1 MKKIKQ
7 FPAKIRLQSWGIL
20 GSGAGFL
27 FLLCFVPTVSATKW
41 VTDITECGTAYMSID
56 CEAEQYVCGFDG
68 IMHCTTSKEADQAK
82 EKTETAFNLNSG
94 LPSGLVLDCH
104 SEAVSCLPWQ
114 CQTDTTCD
122 TANQSTECLKAGGFK
137 CGECKAGYLDCD
149 KDAGC
154 ETADGSESGSHA
166 RYQGCKGIVCDA
178 GYLDCDGKS
187 LNGCEIEIGGAC
199 TKDGQTGNYNKTC
212 IGNQPPNCSVFAQQ
226 FATVQTSSGETIASQ
241 LQIDEQGNINIPVDA
256 KFMVGGVALGTDET
270 KTCEEKQLK
279 LGTQCLDIPSCE
291 FLTFNGNTFTCAD
304 KPVAPVSEIEDC
316 ESGEIKIGTNCQ
328 VIPTCDFLRFD
339 GKNSKFLCAK
349 SSSTTPVLSENQTSI
364 MNDEQ
369 LEALVNTKFVQLA
382 SKLET
387 DFTQMLTSIHQQ
399 VSAGLESG
407 RIVAVSPDALT
418 TPSNTDGSEPSF
430 FSTIAEFFSQL
441 FK

>member
-1 MKKIKQ
+1 MK
-7 FPAKIRLQSWGIL
+7 FAVCSFFIL
-20 GSGAGFL
+20 AFL
-27 FLLCFVPTVSATKW
+27 MPTASATKW

-56 CEAEQYVCGFDG
+56 CEADQYVCGFDG
-68 IMHCTTSKEADQAK
+68 IMNCATPKEADQAK

-104 SEAVSCLPWQ
+104 SEAASCLPWQ

-122 TANQSTECLKAGGFK
+122 TANQNTECLKAGGFK
-137 CGECKAGYLDCD
+137 CGECKAGYLNCD
-149 KDAGC
+149 NEAGC
-154 ETADGSESGSHA
+154 ETADGSESGPHA

-187 LNGCEIEIGGAC
+187 TNGCEIEIGGAC
-199 TKDGQTGNYNKTC
+199 SKDGQTGNYSKTC

-270 KTCEEKQLK
+270 KTCAEKQLK

-291 FLTFNGNTFTCAD
+291 FLTFNGNTFTCAE
-304 KPVAPVSEIEDC
+304 KPVAPVSEVKDC
-316 ESGEIKIGTNCQ
+316 KSGEIKIGTNCQ

-339 GKNSKFLCAK
+339 GKNGKFLCAQPTN
-349 SSSTTPVLSENQTSI
+349 SSPTQSPMIDNSQIET
-364 MNDEQ
+364 
-369 LEALVNTKFVQLA
+369 LVNTKFVQLA
-382 SKLET
+382 SKLEQ
-387 DFTQMLTSIHQQ
+387 DFSQMLTSIHQK
-399 VSAGLESG
+399 VSAGLETG
-407 RIVAVSPDALT
+407 KIVAVAPEM
-418 TPSNTDGSEPSF
+418 PSEKESLDGSEPSF
-430 FSTIAEFFSQL
+430 FGTIADFFSQL